1 MKQSLAAAAA
11 MLVLAAAVLT
21 AANTAL
27 DATAVPTPY
36 TAVLSHGDAAAAE
49 GLRFRTA
56 ARFGSCL
63 RWDTVYDVGANTW
76 ESEESFAMRVY
87 NNAYTQYDD
96 VTDRPSWESFN
107 TRYINAAIRR
117 EDALGAHLRQAA
129 EARNRENGYESSYT
143 ERVMLRDYYEAYPLY
158 LASDAHSVGQLFDDY
173 SDYDE
178 LTFPM
183 FDRLRIPVG
192 DADWMEPSVVTG
204 SSGMMYLTGDTRLR
218 TQNRFTPLSLGCES
232 GTLVTVGFSPDAEPQ
247 AEWAPEGFGL
257 WYIPFIKES
266 GTSRAGGGYTYT
278 RVDADNAQ
286 LVCELDIA
294 AQRVVGLQYS
304 GDRSEVLLTTAE
316 DGQYVLRILDAADFR
331 CKQIVPLVEVG
342 ELLHWEGTV
351 GTGAG
356 FAYQESRSDYPT
368 VTYHSEDDL
377 LVAAAGKTLVVLLPE
392 GGGWAVEFTTPLLW
406 PTWQDDGTLDWGAA
420 MLTDAAEAW
429 YYGSSTIDLT
439 DEVDR
444 MPMCWQDGKLALAAN
459 DYSGEQTLVE
469 VYDRTGL
476 RYGAL
481 LDAGLSAQE
490 RSSFGFS
497 AAQEYPELVW
507 E

>member
-36 TAVLSHGDAAAAE
+36 TAVLSRGDAAAAE

-76 ESEESFAMRVY
+76 ESEESFAVRVY

-117 EDALGAHLRQAA
+117 DDALGAHLRQAA
-129 EARNRENGYESSYT
+129 EARNRENGYESSYA
-143 ERVMLRDYYEAYPLY
+143 ERVMLRDYYETYPLY
-158 LASDAHSVGQLFDDY
+158 LASDAHSVGQLFDGY
-173 SDYDE
+173 GDYDE

-218 TQNRFTPLSLGCES
+218 TQNRFTPLSLGCEN

-266 GTSRAGGGYTYT
+266 GTSRAGGGYAYT

-331 CKQIVPLVEVG
+331 CKQIVPLAEVG

-351 GTGAG
+351 GTEAG

-406 PTWQDDGTLDWGAA
+406 PTWQDDGTPDWGEA
-420 MLTDAAEAW
+420 MLADAADAW
-429 YYGSSTIDLT
+429 YYGSSTIDLA
-439 DEVDR
+439 DEMDR

-459 DYSGEQTLVE
+459 GYSGEQTLVE

-490 RSSFGFS
+490 RSGFGFS
-497 AAQEYPELVW
+497 AAREYPELVW

>member
-96 VTDRPSWESFN
+96 VTDRPSWEIFN

-143 ERVMLRDYYEAYPLY
+143 ERVMLREYYEAYPLY
-158 LASDAHSVGQLFDDY
+158 LASDAHSVGELFDNY
-173 SDYDE
+173 GDYDE

-192 DADWMEPSVVTG
+192 
-204 SSGMMYLTGDTRLR
+204 
-218 TQNRFTPLSLGCES
+218 
-232 GTLVTVGFSPDAEPQ
+232 
-247 AEWAPEGFGL
+247 
-257 WYIPFIKES
+257 
-266 GTSRAGGGYTYT
+266 
-278 RVDADNAQ
+278 DADNAQ

-331 CKQIVPLVEVG
+331 CKQIVPLAEVG

-420 MLTDAAEAW
+420 MLTDAADAW

-497 AAQEYPELVW
+497 AAREYPELVW

>member
-76 ESEESFAMRVY
+76 ESEESFAVRVY

-129 EARNRENGYESSYT
+129 EARKREDGYESSYA
-143 ERVMLRDYYEAYPLY
+143 ERVMLRNYYETYPLY

-204 SSGMMYLTGDTRLR
+204 SSGEMYLTGDTRLR
-218 TQNRFTPLSLGCES
+218 TQNRFTPLSLGCEG
-232 GTLVTVGFSPDAEPQ
+232 GTLVTVGFSPDAEPK

-497 AAQEYPELVW
+497 AAWEYPELVW

>member
-36 TAVLSHGDAAAAE
+36 TAVLSHGDAAAAG

-96 VTDRPSWESFN
+96 VTDRPSWEIFN

-117 EDALGAHLRQAA
+117 DDALGAHLRQAA
-129 EARNRENGYESSYT
+129 EARNRGNGYDSSYA
-143 ERVMLRDYYEAYPLY
+143 ERVMLRDYYETYPLY
-158 LASDAHSVGQLFDDY
+158 LASDAYSVGQLFDDY

-204 SSGMMYLTGDTRLR
+204 SSGKMYLTGDTRLR

-278 RVDADNAQ
+278 WVDVDNAQ

-351 GTGAG
+351 GTEAG

-377 LVAAAGKTLVVLLPE
+377 LVVAAGKTLVVLLPE

-406 PTWQDDGTLDWGAA
+406 PTWQEDGTLDWGAA
-420 MLTDAAEAW
+420 MLTDAADAW

-497 AAQEYPELVW
+497 AALEYPELVW

>member
-129 EARNRENGYESSYT
+129 EARNRENGYESSYA
-143 ERVMLRDYYEAYPLY
+143 ERVMLREYYEAYPLY

-192 DADWMEPSVVTG
+192 DADWMEPSVVTS
-204 SSGMMYLTGDTRLR
+204 SSGEMYLTGDTRLR
-218 TQNRFTPLSLGCES
+218 TQNRFTPLSLGCEK

-316 DGQYVLRILDAADFR
+316 DG
-331 CKQIVPLVEVG
+331 
-342 ELLHWEGTV
+342 
-351 GTGAG
+351 
-356 FAYQESRSDYPT
+356 
-368 VTYHSEDDL
+368 
-377 LVAAAGKTLVVLLPE
+377 
-392 GGGWAVEFTTPLLW
+392 
-406 PTWQDDGTLDWGAA
+406 
-420 MLTDAAEAW
+420 
-429 YYGSSTIDLT
+429 
-439 DEVDR
+439 
-444 MPMCWQDGKLALAAN
+444 
-459 DYSGEQTLVE
+459 
-469 VYDRTGL
+469 
-476 RYGAL
+476 
-481 LDAGLSAQE
+481 
-490 RSSFGFS
+490 
-497 AAQEYPELVW
+497 
-507 E
+507 

>member
-1 MKQSLAAAAA
+1 MKQSLAAVAA

-27 DATAVPTPY
+27 DATAVPMPY
-36 TAVLSHGDAAAAE
+36 TAVLSHGDTAAAE

-117 EDALGAHLRQAA
+117 DDALGAHLRQAA
-129 EARNRENGYESSYT
+129 EARNRGNGYESSYT
-143 ERVMLRDYYEAYPLY
+143 ERVMLREYYEAYPLY

-331 CKQIVPLVEVG
+331 CKQIVRWWRWVSCC
-342 ELLHWEGTV
+342 
-351 GTGAG
+351 TGRAPSAPGPVLPIRRAG
-356 FAYQESRSDYPT
+356 R
-368 VTYHSEDDL
+368 
-377 LVAAAGKTLVVLLPE
+377 
-392 GGGWAVEFTTPLLW
+392 TTP
-406 PTWQDDGTLDWGAA
+406 P
-420 MLTDAAEAW
+420 
-429 YYGSSTIDLT
+429 
-439 DEVDR
+439 
-444 MPMCWQDGKLALAAN
+444 
-459 DYSGEQTLVE
+459 
-469 VYDRTGL
+469 
-476 RYGAL
+476 
-481 LDAGLSAQE
+481 
-490 RSSFGFS
+490 
-497 AAQEYPELVW
+497 
-507 E
+507 

>member
-96 VTDRPSWESFN
+96 VTDRPSWEIFN

-143 ERVMLRDYYEAYPLY
+143 ERVMLREYYEAYPLY
-158 LASDAHSVGQLFDDY
+158 LASDAHSVGELFDNY
-173 SDYDE
+173 GDYDE

-232 GTLVTVGFSPDAEPQ
+232 GTLVT
-247 AEWAPEGFGL
+247 
-257 WYIPFIKES
+257 
-266 GTSRAGGGYTYT
+266 
-278 RVDADNAQ
+278 
-286 LVCELDIA
+286 
-294 AQRVVGLQYS
+294 
-304 GDRSEVLLTTAE
+304 
-316 DGQYVLRILDAADFR
+316 
-331 CKQIVPLVEVG
+331 VG

-420 MLTDAAEAW
+420 MLTDAADAW

-497 AAQEYPELVW
+497 AAREYPELVW